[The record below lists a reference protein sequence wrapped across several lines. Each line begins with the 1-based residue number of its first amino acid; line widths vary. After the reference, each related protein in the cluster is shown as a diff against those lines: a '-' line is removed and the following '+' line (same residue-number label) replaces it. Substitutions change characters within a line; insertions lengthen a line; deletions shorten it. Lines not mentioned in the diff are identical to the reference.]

1 MASVS
6 DPSGLGHFIVEES
19 RGETFTPLLKSEPLE
34 EVRFQSLSCELHRGP
49 LWSHVIHGF
58 VPGISWVDI
67 QVPSLVFLSCGPVRY
82 FESFEE
88 SSWSSV
94 EIDVSDSL
102 QEGVWVEVLGV
113 DVELDVGFFMEFIMI
128 EVLNSN
134 AYIILN

>member
-1 MASVS
+1 MESIVPNS
-6 DPSGLGHFIVEES
+6 SG
-19 RGETFTPLLKSEPLE
+19 
-34 EVRFQSLSCELHRGP
+34 
-49 LWSHVIHGF
+49 
-58 VPGISWVDI
+58 VDI
-67 QVPSLVFLSCGPVRY
+67 KFPSLWFLSCCPVRY